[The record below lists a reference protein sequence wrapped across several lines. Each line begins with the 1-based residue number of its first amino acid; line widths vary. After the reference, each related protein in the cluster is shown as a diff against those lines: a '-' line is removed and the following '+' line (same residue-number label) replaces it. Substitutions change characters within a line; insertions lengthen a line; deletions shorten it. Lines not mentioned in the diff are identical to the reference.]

1 MSRPRPRRGQP
12 LIALGAVLLGW
23 VGLRAVL
30 WEEIALP
37 GLPTPVAEAVA
48 RVLPP
53 VAQREA
59 RPVPTAAA
67 AITPVVRTPPSAPV
81 PLAPPPALIAV
92 PPPASLPSLP
102 PEFAPAGGTGE
113 APRVAAAHQLAWMAG
128 VAQLPMPRFV
138 MDRLSATNRTAALMP
153 AEARQA
159 RVAPLSAKRW
169 SADGWLLLRQGGVG
183 TTAAGLP
190 SPSFGASQAGA
201 VIRYRL
207 APASAHRPA
216 LYLRASSAVQAPR
229 GEELALGLSARPLA
243 RVPVALQAELRA
255 TQQARGTTWRPAV
268 GAVTELPR
276 FDLPAGLSGEV
287 YAQAGYVGG
296 PGASAFVD
304 GQLRIE
310 RRLARL
316 GRGELRAG
324 LGAWGGAQKG
334 ANRVDV
340 GPSATLDFPLGGGQG
355 RVSADWRLRAAG
367 NAAPRSGPAI
377 TLSAGF

>member
-1 MSRPRPRRGQP
+1 MNRLRPRRGQP

-23 VGLRAVL
+23 VGLRAAL
-30 WEEIALP
+30 WEEIVLPALP
-37 GLPTPVAEAVA
+37 APVAEAVA
-48 RVLPP
+48 EVLPP

-59 RPVPTAAA
+59 PAAPPAARAIVPT
-67 AITPVVRTPPSAPV
+67 VRTPPPAPV
-81 PLAPPPALIAV
+81 APPPALIAA
-92 PPPASLPSLP
+92 PPPASLPVP
-102 PEFAPAGGTGE
+102 RPEFAPVGGDGVQT
-113 APRVAAAHQLAWMAG
+113 ARVAAAHQLAWMAG
-128 VAQLPMPRFV
+128 VAQLPLPRFV
-138 MDRLSATNRTAALMP
+138 MDRLSATDRSASLMP

-169 SADGWLLLRQGGVG
+169 SADGWLLLREGGVG
-183 TTAAGLP
+183 ATAAGLP
-190 SPSFGASQAGA
+190 SPSYGASQAGA

-216 LYLRASSAVQAPR
+216 LYLRATSAVQAPR
-229 GEELALGLSARPLA
+229 GEELALGFSARPLA
-243 RVPVALQAELRA
+243 RVPIALQAELRA
-255 TQQARGTTWRPAV
+255 TQQTGGTTWRPAV

-310 RRLARL
+310 RRLTGL

-334 ANRVDV
+334 ANRIDV

-367 NAAPRSGPAI
+367 NAAPKSGPAI